1 MDKLN
6 LKVTVERDRTFGL
19 MNHEIKERVIQI
31 HKADNKTL
39 ITPEEVRKIMADI
52 ESQALKRGERIK
64 TMVKGLNK
72 ARFVCLKGFNTEL
85 SAKDEEDY
93 MRGRVADG
101 KSFSNFTQLQIHI
114 QKY

>member
-72 ARFVCLKGFNTEL
+72 ERFVCLKGFNTEL
-85 SAKDEEDY
+85 SAKDEEEY